1 MQTVYVDV
9 LIALNLL
16 ISWAMLRTCGE
27 LCRRRA
33 GRGRMALAS
42 LLGGMSSLIILLPQ
56 LPGPALVILRLA
68 LAMGLVRL
76 AFRWEGGRMFLR
88 MTGLLFIVSLLFAGG
103 MAALWSLLSP
113 RGLAVRNGT
122 VYFHIPAWML
132 AGAAT
137 VGYLAARGMG
147 AALEK
152 RLPEKFV
159 EGYTVQALG
168 RTGSLRLLTD
178 TGNRLTFSGLPVA
191 VIGEKAAGFLPPE
204 AAAAAGDLSLAAA
217 VGRACPGKLKFIPC
231 RTAAGEK
238 LLPGFEAELKR
249 ERDGAVFRCFLAV
262 TEEDCFSAGEE
273 GVDGV
278 IGAVN

>member
-1 MQTVYVDV
+1 M
-9 LIALNLL
+9 LL
-16 ISWAMLRTCGE
+16 
-27 LCRRRA
+27 
-33 GRGRMALAS
+33 
-42 LLGGMSSLIILLPQ
+42 
-56 LPGPALVILRLA
+56 ILRLA

-88 MTGLLFIVSLLFAGG
+88 MTGLLFVVSLLFAGG

-152 RLPEKFV
+152 RLPEKLV

-168 RTGSLRLLTD
+168 RAGNPPPAHRYRQPPYLFRPPGGGHRGKSRRFPAAGSGGRRGGLKPC
-178 TGNRLTFSGLPVA
+178 GSGGAGLPREA
-191 VIGEKAAGFLPPE
+191 EIHPLPDGGGGKAA
-204 AAAAAGDLSLAAA
+204 AR
-217 VGRACPGKLKFIPC
+217 V
-231 RTAAGEK
+231 
-238 LLPGFEAELKR
+238 
-249 ERDGAVFRCFLAV
+249 
-262 TEEDCFSAGEE
+262 
-273 GVDGV
+273 
-278 IGAVN
+278 